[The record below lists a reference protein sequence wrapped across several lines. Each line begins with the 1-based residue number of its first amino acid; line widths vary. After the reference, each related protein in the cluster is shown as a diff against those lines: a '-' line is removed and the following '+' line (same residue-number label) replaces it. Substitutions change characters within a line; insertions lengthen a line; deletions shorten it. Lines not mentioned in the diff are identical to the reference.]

1 MLDLAAVAYV
11 LVFAAVNALAGSQQA
26 WLWVLLA
33 FFYPMCNIAYTVMSR
48 TLPLELSGRA
58 NTALN
63 LGNFVGAFVLQ
74 WGLGIGVDA
83 LRASGWGVA
92 EAYRVTFAL
101 LLALQAAGVTWMF
114 VAGSGRHAAGSTG
127 TPGR

>member
-1 MLDLAAVAYV
+1 
-11 LVFAAVNALAGSQQA
+11 
-26 WLWVLLA
+26 
-33 FFYPMCNIAYTVMSR
+33 MSR

-58 NTALN
+58 KTALN

-83 LRASGWGVA
+83 LRASGWSAA
-92 EAYRVTFAL
+92 EAYRATFAL

-114 VAGSGRHAAGSTG
+114 VAGAGRHAVGSTA